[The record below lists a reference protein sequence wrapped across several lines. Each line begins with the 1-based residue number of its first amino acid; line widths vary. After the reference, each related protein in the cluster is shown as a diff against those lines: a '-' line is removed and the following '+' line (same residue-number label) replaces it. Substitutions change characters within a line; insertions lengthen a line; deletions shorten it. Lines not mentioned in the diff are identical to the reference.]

1 MITTQQKQQ
10 ITAALNEYIELHNI
24 SGNEIVKRSGVNESY
39 VSSIRNGETKVG
51 KSEIKDKWYLMISEF
66 IGLSLKKEYWTMKET
81 PQLFRMLSTL
91 EDAKQ
96 NGVTNII
103 IGETGSGKTYISDLF
118 LKANPVDTYK
128 IVVGS
133 LDTIGDLL
141 DKIIDSLK
149 IATPK
154 TKSKKIG
161 EVAKKL
167 KQLKLE
173 GQEPHIIFDECEYM
187 KQPALC
193 SMKELY
199 DALKGICGI
208 TLIGTSQL
216 IDNLDKLRKKN
227 RSGIPQFYRR
237 IKFGIRELPSID
249 RSFSMFLE
257 QIEDKALI
265 KFLKQNCDN
274 YGELHDVLVPAM
286 KEADRTGQQLT
297 EDFVRT
303 ILGMPKLL
311 SA

>member
-1 MITTQQKQQ
+1 MITTIQKQQ
-10 ITAALNEYIELHNI
+10 ITEALNQYIELYTI
-24 SGNEIVKRSGVNESY
+24 SANEIVKRSGINESY
-39 VSSIRNGETKVG
+39 ISSIKKGETTVG
-51 KSEIKDKWYLMISEF
+51 KSEIKDKWYLIIAEF
-66 IGLSLKKEYWTMKET
+66 IGYSLKKEYWNLKET
-81 PQLFRMLSTL
+81 PQLYRMLSTL
-91 EDAKQ
+91 EDAKE
-96 NGVTNII
+96 NGLTNII
-103 IGETGSGKTYISDLF
+103 IGETGSGKSYISDMF
-118 LKANPVDTYK
+118 LRANPVDTFK

-141 DKIIDSLK
+141 DKIIDALK

-173 GQEPHIIFDECEYM
+173 GQKPHLIFDECEYM

-199 DALKGICGI
+199 DALVGICGI

-216 IDNLDKLRKKN
+216 TDNLDKLRKKN

-249 RSFSMFLE
+249 RSFSMFLDHV
-257 QIEDKALI
+257 EDKALI

-286 KEADRTGQQLT
+286 KEADRTGQPLT

>member
-1 MITTQQKQQ
+1 MITAQQKQQ
-10 ITAALNEYIELHNI
+10 ITEALNHYIVTHNM
-24 SGNEIVKRSGVNESY
+24 SANEIVKRSGVNESY
-39 VSSIRNGETKVG
+39 ISSIRNGETTVG
-51 KSEIKDKWYLMISEF
+51 KSDIKDKWYNMIADF
-66 IGLSLKKEYWTMKET
+66 IGLKLQKEYWQMKET
-81 PQLFRMLSTL
+81 PQLYRMLSTL
-91 EDAKQ
+91 EDAKE
-96 NGVTNII
+96 NGLTNII
-103 IGETGSGKTYISDLF
+103 IGETGSGKSYISDLF
-118 LKANPVDTYK
+118 LRANPVDTFK

-141 DKIIDSLK
+141 DKIIDVLK

-161 EVAKKL
+161 EIAKKL
-167 KQLKLE
+167 RQLRLE
-173 GQEPHIIFDECEYM
+173 GFKPHLIFDECEYM

-199 DALKGICGI
+199 DALIGVCGI

-249 RSFSMFLE
+249 RTFKMFLE
-257 QIEDKALI
+257 SVEDKDLRN
-265 KFLKQNCDN
+265 FLKQNCDN

-286 KEADRTGQQLT
+286 KEADRTGKPLT
-297 EDFVRT
+297 EEFVRT
-303 ILGMPKLL
+303 ILGMPKMV
-311 SA
+311 A

>member
-1 MITTQQKQQ
+1 MITIQQKQQ
-10 ITAALNEYIELHNI
+10 ITEALNDYIITHNI
-24 SGNEIVKRSGVNESY
+24 SANEIVKRSGVNESY
-39 VSSIRNGETKVG
+39 ISSIRNGETTVC
-51 KSEIKDKWYLMISEF
+51 KSEIKDKWYNTIADF
-66 IGLSLKKEYWTMKET
+66 IGLKLTKEYWQMQET
-81 PQLFRMLSTL
+81 PQLMRMLSTL
-91 EDAKQ
+91 EDAKE
-96 NGVTNII
+96 NGQTNII
-103 IGETGSGKTYISDLF
+103 IGETGCGKSYISDLF
-118 LKANPVDTYK
+118 LRANPVDTFK

-141 DKIIDSLK
+141 DKVIDILK

-161 EVAKKL
+161 EIAKRL

-173 GQEPHIIFDECEYM
+173 GHKPHLIFDECEYM

-199 DALKGICGI
+199 DALIGICGI

-237 IKFGIRELPSID
+237 VKFGIRELPTID
-249 RSFSMFLE
+249 RSYTMFLE
-257 QIEDKALI
+257 SITDKNLRN
-265 KFLKQNCDN
+265 FLKQQCDN

-286 KEADRTGQQLT
+286 KEAERTGNELT

-303 ILGMPKLL
+303 ILGMPKLV
-311 SA
+311 A

>member
-10 ITAALNEYIELHNI
+10 ITEALNQYIETHSI
-24 SGNEIVKRSGVNESY
+24 SANELVKRANVNESY
-39 VSSIRNGETKVG
+39 ISSIRKGETTVG
-51 KSEIKDKWYLMISEF
+51 KSDIKDKWYLMIADH
-66 IGLSLKKEYWTMKET
+66 IGFKLTKEYWGLKET
-81 PQLFRMLSTL
+81 PQLRRMLATL
-91 EDAKQ
+91 EDAKE
-96 NGVTNII
+96 NGLTNIV
-103 IGETGSGKTYISDLF
+103 IGETGSGKSYISDLF
-118 LKANPVDTYK
+118 LRANPIDTFK

-141 DKIIDSLK
+141 DKVIDALK

-161 EVAKKL
+161 EIAKRL
-167 KQLKLE
+167 KQLRLE
-173 GQEPHIIFDECEYM
+173 GFKPHLIFDECEYM

-199 DALKGICGI
+199 DALIGICGI

-249 RSFSMFLE
+249 RTFAMFLE
-257 QIEDKALI
+257 TVEDKSLRN
-265 KFLKQNCDN
+265 FLKQNCDN

-286 KEADRTGQQLT
+286 KEADRTDSELT
-297 EDFVRT
+297 ENFVRT
-303 ILGMPKLL
+303 ILGMPKLV
-311 SA
+311 A

>member
-1 MITTQQKQQ
+1 MITAQQKQL
-10 ITAALNEYIELHNI
+10 ITEALNQYIETHGI
-24 SGNEIVKRSGVNESY
+24 SANELVKRTGVNESY
-39 VSSIRNGETKVG
+39 ISSIRNGETTVG
-51 KSEIKDKWYLMISEF
+51 KSEIKDKWYLMLADH
-66 IGLSLKKEYWTMKET
+66 IGFKLVKEYWNLRET
-81 PQLFRMLSTL
+81 PQLRRMLATL
-91 EDAKQ
+91 EDAKE
-96 NGVTNII
+96 NGLTNIV
-103 IGETGSGKTYISDLF
+103 IGETGSGKSYISDLF
-118 LKANPVDTYK
+118 LRANPVDTFK

-141 DKIIDSLK
+141 DKVIDALK

-161 EVAKKL
+161 EIAKRL
-167 KQLKLE
+167 KQLRLE
-173 GQEPHIIFDECEYM
+173 GFKPHLIFDECEYM

-199 DALKGICGI
+199 DALIGICGI

-249 RSFSMFLE
+249 RTFAMFLE
-257 QIEDKALI
+257 SVEDRALRN
-265 KFLKQNCDN
+265 FLKQNCDN

-286 KEADRTGQQLT
+286 KEADRTGEELN
-297 EDFVRT
+297 ENFVRK
-303 ILGMPKLL
+303 ILGMPKMV
-311 SA
+311 A

>member
-1 MITTQQKQQ
+1 MITTAQKHQ
-10 ITAALNEYIELHNI
+10 ITEALNNYIVAHNM
-24 SGNEIVKRSGVNESY
+24 SANEIVKRSGVNESY
-39 VSSIRNGETKVG
+39 ISSIRNGETNVG
-51 KSEIKDKWYLMISEF
+51 KSEIKDKWYHMIADF
-66 IGLSLKKEYWTMKET
+66 IGLKLQKEYWELKET
-81 PQLFRMLSTL
+81 PQLLRMISTL
-91 EDAKQ
+91 EDAKES
-96 NGVTNII
+96 GLTNII
-103 IGETGSGKTYISDLF
+103 IGETGCGKSYISDLF
-118 LKANPVDTYK
+118 LRANPVDTFK

-141 DKIIDSLK
+141 DKVIDVLK

-161 EVAKKL
+161 EIAKRL

-173 GQEPHIIFDECEYM
+173 GFKPHLIFDECEYM

-199 DALKGICGI
+199 DALIGICGI

-237 IKFGIRELPSID
+237 IKFGIRELPTID
-249 RSFSMFLE
+249 RTYNMFLE
-257 QIEDKALI
+257 NITDKSLRN
-265 KFLKQNCDN
+265 FLKQQCDN

-286 KEADRTGQQLT
+286 KEAERTGNVLT

-303 ILGMPKLL
+303 ILGMPKL
-311 SA
+311 AA

>member
-1 MITTQQKQQ
+1 MITANQKQQ
-10 ITAALNEYIELHNI
+10 ITEALNNYIITH
-24 SGNEIVKRSGVNESY
+24 SMSANEIVKRSGVNESY
-39 VSSIRNGETKVG
+39 ISSIRNGETTVG
-51 KSEIKDKWYLMISEF
+51 KSDIKEKWYNMIADF
-66 IGLSLKKEYWTMKET
+66 IGLKLQKEYWEIKET
-81 PQLFRMLSTL
+81 PQLRRMLATL
-91 EDAKQ
+91 EDAKE
-96 NGVTNII
+96 NGLTNIV
-103 IGETGSGKTYISDLF
+103 IGETGSGKSYISDLF
-118 LKANPVDTYK
+118 LRANPVDTFK

-141 DKIIDSLK
+141 DKIIDVLK

-161 EVAKKL
+161 EIAKKL
-167 KQLKLE
+167 RQLRLE
-173 GQEPHIIFDECEYM
+173 GFKPHLIFDECEYM

-199 DALKGICGI
+199 DALIGICGI

-249 RSFSMFLE
+249 RTFKMFLE
-257 QIEDKALI
+257 TVEDKDLRT
-265 KFLKQNCDN
+265 FLKQNCDN

-286 KEADRTGQQLT
+286 KEADRTGKPLT
-297 EDFVRT
+297 EEFVRT
-303 ILGMPKLL
+303 ILGMPKMV
-311 SA
+311 A

>member
-1 MITTQQKQQ
+1 MITAQQKQQ
-10 ITAALNEYIELHNI
+10 ITEALNTYINTHNI
-24 SGNEIVKRSGVNESY
+24 SANEIVKRSGVNESY
-39 VSSIRNGETKVG
+39 ISSVRNGETTVG
-51 KSEIKDKWYLMISEF
+51 KSEIKDKWYLMIADF
-66 IGLSLKKEYWTMKET
+66 IGLKLTKEYWKMEET
-81 PQLFRMLSTL
+81 PQLYRMFATL
-91 EDAKQ
+91 EDAKE
-96 NGVTNII
+96 NGQTNII

-118 LKANPVDTYK
+118 LKANPVDTFK

-141 DKIIDSLK
+141 DKIIDTLK

-161 EVAKKL
+161 EIAKKL
-167 KQLKLE
+167 KQLRLE
-173 GQEPHIIFDECEYM
+173 GFKPHLIFDECEYM

-199 DALKGICGI
+199 DALNGICGI

-237 IKFGIRELPSID
+237 IKFGIRELPTID
-249 RSFSMFLE
+249 RSFSMFLKN
-257 QIEDKALI
+257 IEDKNLRN
-265 KFLKQNCDN
+265 FLKQNCDN

-286 KEADRTGQQLT
+286 KEADRTGNELT

-303 ILGMPKLL
+303 ILGMPKMV
-311 SA
+311 A

>member
-1 MITTQQKQQ
+1 MITINQKQQ
-10 ITAALNEYIELHNI
+10 ITIALNDYITKHNI
-24 SGNEIVKRSGVNESY
+24 SANEIVKRSGINESY
-39 VSSIRNGETKVG
+39 LSSIRNGDTMVG
-51 KSEIKDKWYLMISEF
+51 KSEIKDKWYLMLAEF
-66 IGLSLKKEYWTMKET
+66 IDFKLVKEYWTMQET

-91 EDAKQ
+91 EDAKE
-96 NGVTNII
+96 GGLTNIV
-103 IGETGSGKTYISDLF
+103 IGETGSGKSYISDLF
-118 LKANPVDTYK
+118 VKANPIDTFK

-141 DKIIDSLK
+141 DKVIDALK

-161 EVAKKL
+161 EIAKKL
-167 KQLKLE
+167 RQLRLE
-173 GQEPHIIFDECEYM
+173 GLKPHLIFDECEYM

-193 SMKELY
+193 AMKELY
-199 DALKGICGI
+199 DALIKICGI

-237 IKFGIRELPSID
+237 IKFGIRELPTID
-249 RSFSMFLE
+249 RSFELFLKNV
-257 QIEDKALI
+257 EDTSLR

-286 KEADRTGQQLT
+286 KEADRTGKELT
-297 EDFVRT
+297 EEFVRT
-303 ILGMPKLL
+303 ILGMPKMI
-311 SA
+311 A

>member
-1 MITTQQKQQ
+1 MITTIQKQQ
-10 ITAALNEYIELHNI
+10 ITEALNEFIKTHNI
-24 SGNEIVKRSGVNESY
+24 SANEIVKRSGVNESY
-39 VSSIRNGETKVG
+39 ISSIRNGETTVG
-51 KSEIKDKWYLMISEF
+51 KSKIKDKWYLMVSEF
-66 IGLSLKKEYWTMKET
+66 IGLSLKKEYWELKET
-81 PQLFRMLSTL
+81 PQLYRMLSTL
-91 EDAKQ
+91 EDAKE
-96 NGVTNII
+96 NGSSNII
-103 IGETGSGKTYISDLF
+103 IGETGSGKTYISDMF
-118 LKANPVDTYK
+118 LKANPVDTFK

-141 DKIIDSLK
+141 DKIIDALK

-161 EVAKKL
+161 EIARRL

-173 GQEPHIIFDECEYM
+173 GQKPHLIFDECEYM

-199 DALKGICGI
+199 DALIKICGI

-216 IDNLDKLRKKN
+216 TDNLDKLRKKN
-227 RSGIPQFYRR
+227 RSGIPQYYRR

-249 RSFSMFLE
+249 RSFSMFLD
-257 QIEDKALI
+257 QIEDKSLI
-265 KFLKQNCDN
+265 SFLKQNCDN

-286 KEADRTGQQLT
+286 KEADRTGQPLT
-297 EDFVRT
+297 EDFIRT

>member
-10 ITAALNEYIELHNI
+10 ITEALNQYIEKHGI
-24 SGNEIVKRSGVNESY
+24 SANELVKRIDVNESY
-39 VSSIRNGETKVG
+39 ISSIRKGETTVG
-51 KSEIKDKWYLMISEF
+51 KSAIKDKWYLIIADH
-66 IGLSLKKEYWTMKET
+66 IGLKLTKEYWEWKET
-81 PQLFRMLSTL
+81 PQLLRMMSTL
-91 EDAKQ
+91 EDAKD
-96 NGVTNII
+96 NGLTNIV
-103 IGETGSGKTYISDLF
+103 IGETGSGKSYISDLF
-118 LKANPVDTYK
+118 LRAYPVDTFK

-141 DKIIDSLK
+141 DKVIDALK

-161 EVAKKL
+161 EIAKRL
-167 KQLKLE
+167 KQLRLE
-173 GQEPHIIFDECEYM
+173 GFKPHLIFDECEYM

-199 DALKGICGI
+199 DALIGICGI

-216 IDNLDKLRKKN
+216 IDNLEKLRKKN

-249 RSFSMFLE
+249 RTFKMFLE
-257 QIEDKALI
+257 NVEDKALQN
-265 KFLKQNCDN
+265 FLKQNCDN

-286 KEADRTGQQLT
+286 KEADRTDSELT
-297 EDFVRT
+297 EGFVRT
-303 ILGMPKLL
+303 ILGMPKLV
-311 SA
+311 A